1 LNVLVTGT
9 SSGIGRA
16 TALHLAANGVQ
27 VFAACRRDSDGAEL
41 RQAGGERI
49 VPVLLDVTHDDQ
61 IERAVKHIDQAT
73 AGAGLDGLV
82 NNAGI
87 GQSGPV
93 ELTSPESLK
102 RIFDINLF
110 GQLAMIR
117 AFLPLLRR
125 KRGRIVNIGSV
136 GARLAIPFGGAL
148 CASKAAFEM
157 FSDSLRMELRT
168 EDIHVAV
175 IQPGAIRTPAVDK
188 TLGDADAII
197 GSLPPEG
204 AARYAAKIREFMR
217 RGHER
222 ETKGSPPEV
231 VARAIHHA
239 LTARRPRLRYAVG
252 ADATMLVTLPRV
264 LPERALDQVRLRML
278 GMRTEFGCEPATE
291 GARAAR

>member
-16 TALHLAANGVQ
+16 TALHLAANGIR
-27 VFAACRRDSDGAEL
+27 VFAACRRTSDGAEL
-41 RQAGGERI
+41 RQAGGERV
-49 VPVLLDVTHDDQ
+49 VPILLDITQDDQ
-61 IERAVKHIDQAT
+61 IERAVEQIDEAT

-93 ELTSPESLK
+93 EMASPESLR

-157 FSDSLRMELRT
+157 FSDSLRMELKAQG
-168 EDIHVAV
+168 IHVAV
-175 IQPGAIRTPAVDK
+175 IQPGAVRTPAVEK
-188 TLGDADAII
+188 TLGGAEEEIARW
-197 GSLPPEG
+197 PEEMRSRYG
-204 AARYAAKIREFMR
+204 AMFRTFTAKAA
-217 RGHER
+217 ER
-222 ETKGSPPEV
+222 ENNGSDPAV

-239 LTARRPRLRYAVG
+239 LTAARPKIRYRAGKDSTLLAILPRL
-252 ADATMLVTLPRV
+252 LPD
-264 LPERALDQVRLRML
+264 RALDALRARLL
-278 GMRTEFGCEPATE
+278 GLSMVSRTSFIST
-291 GARAAR
+291 RR

>member
-110 GQLAMIR
+110 GQLADIALAGEHAHLVALCTQHAGPTR
-117 AFLPLLRR
+117 AHPRAIA
-125 KRGRIVNIGSV
+125 GDH
-136 GARLAIPFGGAL
+136 RLAGG
-148 CASKAAFEM
+148 K
-157 FSDSLRMELRT
+157 
-168 EDIHVAV
+168 
-175 IQPGAIRTPAVDK
+175 
-188 TLGDADAII
+188 
-197 GSLPPEG
+197 
-204 AARYAAKIREFMR
+204 
-217 RGHER
+217 
-222 ETKGSPPEV
+222 
-231 VARAIHHA
+231 
-239 LTARRPRLRYAVG
+239 
-252 ADATMLVTLPRV
+252 
-264 LPERALDQVRLRML
+264 
-278 GMRTEFGCEPATE
+278 
-291 GARAAR
+291 

>member
-1 LNVLVTGT
+1 MNVLVTGT

-117 AFLPLLRR
+117 SFLPLLRR

-148 CASKAAFEM
+148 CASKAAFEI

-168 EDIHVAV
+168 EGIHVVV
-175 IQPGAIRTPAVDK
+175 IQPGAVRTPAVDK
-188 TLGDADAII
+188 TLGGAEDEIARWPQEMRSRYGAMFRIFTAKA
-197 GSLPPEG
+197 
-204 AARYAAKIREFMR
+204 AARENN
-217 RGHER
+217 
-222 ETKGSPPEV
+222 GSDPTV
-231 VARAIHHA
+231 IARVIHRA
-239 LTARRPRLRYAVG
+239 LTAARPKIRYHAGKDSTLLAALPRL
-252 ADATMLVTLPRV
+252 LPD
-264 LPERALDQVRLRML
+264 RALDALRTRLL
-278 GMRTEFGCEPATE
+278 GLNAS
-291 GARAAR
+291 